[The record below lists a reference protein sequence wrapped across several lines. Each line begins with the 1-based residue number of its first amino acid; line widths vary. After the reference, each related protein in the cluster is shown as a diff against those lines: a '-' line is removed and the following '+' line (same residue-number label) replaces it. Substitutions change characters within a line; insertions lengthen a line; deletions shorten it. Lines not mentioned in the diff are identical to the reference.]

1 MNVRQEVVLQLPKP
15 TYAAGLFE
23 TRYAEFSPG
32 GKRAREYRHG
42 DSKRREANVEKKIW
56 GKFTP
61 GAWTKNPGPAVD
73 DIPVNIFQ
81 LPFWVFSSHPPQEAP
96 RQCVSTSSEK

>member
-42 DSKRREANVEKKIW
+42 DSKRREVNVEKNMGKIHPR
-56 GKFTP
+56 GLDQKPRP
-61 GAWTKNPGPAVD
+61 G
-73 DIPVNIFQ
+73 
-81 LPFWVFSSHPPQEAP
+81 S
-96 RQCVSTSSEK
+96 R